1 MVDEDGNPIYLGD
14 VDSKLI
20 AGIVTDGHN
29 EKDGFDQMREEQ
41 LQQQRMVRGEYG
53 AEDEEEGD
61 SGVYDEE
68 DDIDE
73 EGLSHAAAQAHHQ

>member
-1 MVDEDGNPIYLGD
+1 
-14 VDSKLI
+14 
-20 AGIVTDGHN
+20 
-29 EKDGFDQMREEQ
+29 
-41 LQQQRMVRGEYG
+41 MVRGEYG
-53 AEDEEEGD
+53 AEDDEEGD